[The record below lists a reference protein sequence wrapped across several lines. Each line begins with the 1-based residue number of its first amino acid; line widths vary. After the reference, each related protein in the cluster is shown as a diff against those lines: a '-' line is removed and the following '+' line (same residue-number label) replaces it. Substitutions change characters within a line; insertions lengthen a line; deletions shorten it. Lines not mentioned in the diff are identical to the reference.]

1 MYLCPLKEA
10 YALNT
15 NRDLNYR
22 LFIQKEL
29 DFTRTDIHSEFEK
42 YYVIR
47 SGNVQ
52 RVKENFAAVRKD
64 FNKGKG
70 QLSDDPL
77 RNNIYHLV
85 VCAAIVARICVD
97 GGMEHNV
104 AYTLSDIY
112 IRRADKCRD
121 PEEVLDLLG
130 ELQVDFAQR
139 MREVKKTG
147 TVSVHVRR
155 TIDYIY
161 DNLHESLTLE
171 LLASREG
178 LHPSSLS
185 KLFAKET
192 GVTLKD
198 YIIRAKVTT
207 AENMLKFSVFSLS
220 DISLSLGFSSQ
231 SAFTSTFK
239 KITGITPK
247 QYRSMYYSENIN
259 QL

>member
-1 MYLCPLKEA
+1 M
-10 YALNT
+10 NT

-22 LFIQKEL
+22 LYIQKEL

-42 YYVIR
+42 YYIIR

-52 RVKENFAAVRKD
+52 LVKENFAEVRNNFD
-64 FNKGKG
+64 KGKG

-121 PEEVLDLLG
+121 PEEVIDLLG
-130 ELQVDFAQR
+130 EMQVDFAER
-139 MREVKKTG
+139 MREVKKNG

-161 DNLHESLTLE
+161 DHLHENLTLE
-171 LLASREG
+171 MLAEREG

-192 GVTLKD
+192 SVTVKD
-198 YIIRAKVTT
+198 YIIRAKITT
-207 AENMLKFSVFSLS
+207 AENMLKFSEFSLS
-220 DISLSLGFSSQ
+220 DISLALGFSSQ
-231 SAFTSTFK
+231 SAFTATFK
-239 KITGITPK
+239 RITGHTPK
-247 QYRSMYYSENIN
+247 QYRGMYYSENIN
-259 QL
+259 QI

>member
-1 MYLCPLKEA
+1 MDRI
-10 YALNT
+10 NT

-22 LFIQKEL
+22 LFIQKEN

-42 YYVIR
+42 YYAIR
-47 SGNVQ
+47 DGDIS
-52 RVKENFAAVRKD
+52 RVKENYAKARLD

-97 GGMEHNV
+97 GGLEHNV

-112 IRRADKCRD
+112 IRKADKCTD
-121 PEEVLDLLG
+121 PDEVLDLLG
-130 ELQVDFAQR
+130 DMQVDFAQR
-139 MREVKKTG
+139 MRETQKTG
-147 TVSVHVRR
+147 AVSVHVRR

-161 DNLHESLTLE
+161 DHLHEPLTLE
-171 LLASREG
+171 MLAERES
-178 LHPSSLS
+178 LHPSSMS
-185 KLFAKET
+185 RLFAKET

-198 YIIRAKVTT
+198 YIIRAKIKT
-207 AENMLKFSVFSLS
+207 AGNMLKYSSFPLS

-231 SAFTSTFK
+231 SAFTSTFR
-239 KITGITPK
+239 KITGMTPG
-247 QYRSMYYSENIN
+247 QYRSMYYSDNISE
-259 QL
+259 L

>member
-1 MYLCPLKEA
+1 MD
-10 YALNT
+10 T

-42 YYVIR
+42 YYAIK

-52 RVKENFAAVRKD
+52 LVKENFENTRKD

-77 RNNIYHLV
+77 RNMIYHLV
-85 VCAAIVARICVD
+85 VCAAIVARVCVD
-97 GGMEHNV
+97 GGMEHNI

-112 IRRADKCRD
+112 IRRADKCRTPD
-121 PEEVLDLLG
+121 EVLELIG
-130 ELQVDFAQR
+130 ELQTDFARR
-139 MREVKKTG
+139 MREVQKTG

-155 TIDYIY
+155 SIDYIY
-161 DNLHESLTLE
+161 DHLHESLTLE
-171 LLASREG
+171 LLARREG

-185 KLFAKET
+185 KLFVKET
-192 GVTLKD
+192 GVTIKE

-207 AENMLKFSVFSLS
+207 AENMLKYSEFPLS

-231 SAFTSTFK
+231 SAFSATFK
-239 KITGITPK
+239 KITGYTPK
-247 QYRSMYYSENIN
+247 LYRSMYYSENLEI
-259 QL
+259 

>member
-1 MYLCPLKEA
+1 M
-10 YALNT
+10 NT

-22 LFIQKEL
+22 LYIQKES

-47 SGNVQ
+47 SGNVAL
-52 RVKENFAAVRKD
+52 VKENFAKVRKD

-97 GGMEHNV
+97 GGLEHNV

-112 IRRADKCRD
+112 IRKADKCTD
-121 PEEVLDLLG
+121 PDEVLDLLG
-130 ELQVDFAQR
+130 EMQVDFALR
-139 MREVKKTG
+139 MREAQKTG

-155 TIDYIY
+155 TIDFIY

-171 LLASREG
+171 MLAEREG

-185 KLFAKET
+185 RLFAKET

-198 YIIRAKVTT
+198 YIIRAKIKT
-207 AENMLKFSVFSLS
+207 AENMLKYSDFPLS

-231 SAFTSTFK
+231 SAFTSTFR
-239 KITGITPK
+239 KITGMTPG
-247 QYRSMYYSENIN
+247 QYRSMYYSDN
-259 QL
+259 LSVL